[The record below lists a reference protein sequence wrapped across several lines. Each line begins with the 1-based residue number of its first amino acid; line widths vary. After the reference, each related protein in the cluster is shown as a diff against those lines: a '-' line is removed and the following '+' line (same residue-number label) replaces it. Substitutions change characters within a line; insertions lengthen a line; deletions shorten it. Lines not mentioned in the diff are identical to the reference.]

1 MENKEMGPEFPAK
14 FCCFKMEGFAFEIT
28 EVCDIVSGE
37 ILKITGDGEPNE
49 IPNGS

>member
-1 MENKEMGPEFPAK
+1 MEVFT
-14 FCCFKMEGFAFEIT
+14 FEIT

-37 ILKITGDGEPNE
+37 ILKMRGNGDPNE